1 MRFTAGLALAAG
13 LAISPAAL
21 AEAQQTQDTS
31 RTETGR
37 MDTTRD
43 TTRFD
48 TTDVDTTRMQPPDTA
63 RRVTDTDTA
72 RTGAEPSGVETGVIP
87 AGAGADTT
95 PGAIRN
101 PETASVRFVD
111 TQGNEIGTAR
121 VMQTSRGVLVEADV
135 RGLSPGEHAFH
146 FHQTGRCEAPSF
158 ESAGDHYAPQK
169 NPHGF
174 LMQQGP
180 HAGDMPNARVLG
192 SGLLQVEVY
201 NPSVTLSGGDAP
213 LLDQDGSA
221 LVIHAKADDYKSQ
234 PSGDAGERIACAV
247 VSRSAGQQQ

>member
-21 AEAQQTQDTS
+21 AEAQQTDTAGMQT
-31 RTETGR
+31 RDTARAVTPN
-37 MDTTRD
+37 MDTTR
-43 TTRFD
+43 
-48 TTDVDTTRMQPPDTA
+48 MEQ
-63 RRVTDTDTA
+63 
-72 RTGAEPSGVETGVIP
+72 SGVETGVIP
-87 AGAGADTT
+87 AAGTETDTT
-95 PGAIRN
+95 PGVIRN
-101 PETASVRFVD
+101 PETASVRFID

-135 RGLSPGEHAFH
+135 RGLPPGEHAFH

-158 ESAGDHYAPQK
+158 ESAGDHYAPKK

-247 VSRSAGQQQ
+247 ISRAGR